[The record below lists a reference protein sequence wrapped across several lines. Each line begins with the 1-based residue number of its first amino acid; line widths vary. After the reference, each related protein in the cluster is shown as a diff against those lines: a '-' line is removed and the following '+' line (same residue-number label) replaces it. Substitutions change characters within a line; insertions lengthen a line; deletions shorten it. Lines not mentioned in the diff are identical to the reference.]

1 MSTEMAENNANT
13 IDTIEKLIVI
23 CRDGQEG
30 YRDAAEHTSAAEL
43 KDFFL
48 HQSLERAKFA
58 GELEAVAHQ
67 LGESDPDRSPSIA
80 NKLHRAW
87 FDLKQKFGGGD
98 VSVLES
104 VEAGEDNAKKHYQE
118 ALRADLPGDVHT
130 IVEIQA
136 HRVLAIHDQVRDL
149 RDQYKKAA

>member
-1 MSTEMAENNANT
+1 MADQT
-13 IDTIEKLIVI
+13 IDVIEKLIET

-30 YRDAAEHTSAAEL
+30 YRDAAAHTQTAEL
-43 KDFFL
+43 KDFFNR
-48 HQSLERAKFA
+48 QSLQRARFA
-58 GELEAVAHQ
+58 GELESVALR

-98 VSVLES
+98 LSILES

-118 ALRADLPGDVHT
+118 ALRADLPIDVHE
-130 IVEIQA
+130 IVDIQA
-136 HRVLAIHDQVRDL
+136 HSVLAAHDQVRSL
-149 RDQYKKAA
+149 RDSLKRAA